1 MVLDF
6 LLRRRIQMKSINN
19 KSFYLG
25 LLFTLII
32 TVISLLCAQLP
43 LLNNVGALSI
53 AILIAIA
60 YRHFKGYPET
70 YRSGIAFSSKRLLK
84 LAIILYGLKLNIN
97 DIIGNGSHLLIID
110 GGVIIFSIVF
120 ILLINRLIKGDR
132 SLTLLLG
139 IGTGICGAAAIAAVA
154 PILKSKEEDTAISI
168 GIIALIGTVFSL
180 GYTLIYSLF
189 SISPQIYGAWSGV
202 SLHEIAHVI
211 LAADFSGETALKIGL
226 LGKLGRVFLLVPV
239 SIILIIIMKV
249 KDKSTNHAQRI
260 DTPYFLI
267 GFILMT
273 IINTYINIPTEI
285 MNVVNFLTT
294 ICLLMAMVALGLN
307 VSLKDLRHRA
317 FKPLIAIIITSIC
330 LSVFTFLLV
339 NIIY

>member
-211 LAADFSGETALKIGL
+211 LAAGFSGETALKIGL

-267 GFILMT
+267 GFILMA

>member
-1 MVLDF
+1 
-6 LLRRRIQMKSINN
+6 MKSINN

-132 SLTLLLG
+132 SLTLLLS
-139 IGTGICGAAAIAAVA
+139 IGAGICGAAAIAAVA

-267 GFILMT
+267 GFILMA

-307 VSLKDLRHRA
+307 VSLKDLRHQA

>member
-226 LGKLGRVFLLVPV
+226 LEKLGRVFLLVPV

-267 GFILMT
+267 GFILMA

>member
-43 LLNNVGALSI
+43 LLNNIGALSI

-70 YRSGIAFSSKRLLK
+70 YRSGITFSSKRLLK

-110 GGVIIFSIVF
+110 CGVIIFSIVF

-267 GFILMT
+267 GFILMA

>member
-1 MVLDF
+1 
-6 LLRRRIQMKSINN
+6 MKSINN

-70 YRSGIAFSSKRLLK
+70 YRYGIAFSSKRLLK

-249 KDKSTNHAQRI
+249 KDKSTNNAQRI

-267 GFILMT
+267 GFILMA

>member
-1 MVLDF
+1 
-6 LLRRRIQMKSINN
+6 MKSINN

-70 YRSGIAFSSKRLLK
+70 YRSGITFSSKRLLK

-267 GFILMT
+267 GFILMA
-273 IINTYINIPTEI
+273 IINTYINIPKEI

>member
-70 YRSGIAFSSKRLLK
+70 YRSGITFSSKRLLK

-97 DIIGNGSHLLIID
+97 DIIGNSSHLLIID
-110 GGVIIFSIVF
+110 CGVIIFSIVF

-267 GFILMT
+267 GFILMA
-273 IINTYINIPTEI
+273 IINSYINIPTEI

-317 FKPLIAIIITSIC
+317 FKPLIAIIITSIF

>member
-267 GFILMT
+267 GFILMA
-273 IINTYINIPTEI
+273 IINTYINIPKEI

>member
-267 GFILMT
+267 GFILMA

-294 ICLLMAMVALGLN
+294 IYLLMAMVALGLN

>member
-1 MVLDF
+1 
-6 LLRRRIQMKSINN
+6 MKSINN

-267 GFILMT
+267 GFILMA

-285 MNVVNFLTT
+285 MNIINFLTT

>member
-1 MVLDF
+1 
-6 LLRRRIQMKSINN
+6 MKSINN

-70 YRSGIAFSSKRLLK
+70 YRSGITFSSKRLLK

-110 GGVIIFSIVF
+110 CGVIIFSIVF

-211 LAADFSGETALKIGL
+211 LAADFSGETALK
-226 LGKLGRVFLLVPV
+226 
-239 SIILIIIMKV
+239 
-249 KDKSTNHAQRI
+249 
-260 DTPYFLI
+260 
-267 GFILMT
+267 
-273 IINTYINIPTEI
+273 
-285 MNVVNFLTT
+285 
-294 ICLLMAMVALGLN
+294 
-307 VSLKDLRHRA
+307 
-317 FKPLIAIIITSIC
+317 
-330 LSVFTFLLV
+330 
-339 NIIY
+339 

>member
-267 GFILMT
+267 GFILMA

>member
-70 YRSGIAFSSKRLLK
+70 YRSGITFSSKRLLK

-267 GFILMT
+267 GFILMA

>member
-1 MVLDF
+1 
-6 LLRRRIQMKSINN
+6 MKSINN

-267 GFILMT
+267 GFILMA
-273 IINTYINIPTEI
+273 IINTYINIQTEI

-307 VSLKDLRHRA
+307 VSLKYLRHRA

>member
-1 MVLDF
+1 
-6 LLRRRIQMKSINN
+6 MKSINN

-267 GFILMT
+267 GFILMA

-285 MNVVNFLTT
+285 MNFVNFLTT

>member
-1 MVLDF
+1 
-6 LLRRRIQMKSINN
+6 MKSINN

-70 YRSGIAFSSKRLLK
+70 YRSGITFSSKRLLK

-120 ILLINRLIKGDR
+120 ILFINRLIKGDR

-154 PILKSKEEDTAISI
+154 PIIKSKEEDTAISI

-211 LAADFSGETALKIGL
+211 LAADFSGEAALKIGL

>member
-1 MVLDF
+1 
-6 LLRRRIQMKSINN
+6 MKSINN

-267 GFILMT
+267 GFILMA

>member
-1 MVLDF
+1 
-6 LLRRRIQMKSINN
+6 MKSINN

-267 GFILMT
+267 GFILMA

-294 ICLLMAMVALGLN
+294 IYLLMAMVALGLN